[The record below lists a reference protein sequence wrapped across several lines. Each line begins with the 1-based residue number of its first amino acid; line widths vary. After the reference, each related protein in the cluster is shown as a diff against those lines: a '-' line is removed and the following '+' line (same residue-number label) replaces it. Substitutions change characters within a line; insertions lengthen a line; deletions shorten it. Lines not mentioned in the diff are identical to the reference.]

1 MIDQM
6 SELYCPHLGE
16 VVSFGVFVDVPRFH
30 GGEEHCGGAPAKNL
44 ADEQQAIIGRSLET
58 GGNAVDQRKYQTK
71 RLTTVPLRKRA
82 CAIRR
87 NIHTVLSHPF
97 KTDKTAYNRF
107 HIIIFPV
114 FPHSFFRSIIPPFV
128 VLRPFFHL
136 FIHSFIHPFLPRSH
150 LSFLT
155 PSLPSLLLSLF
166 AIRLTWPCQSVEP
179 FPTP

>member
-6 SELYCPHLGE
+6 SERYCAHLGE

-82 CAIRR
+82 CAKRG
-87 NIHTVLSHPF
+87 NIHNYCH
-97 KTDKTAYNRF
+97 
-107 HIIIFPV
+107 
-114 FPHSFFRSIIPPFV
+114 
-128 VLRPFFHL
+128 
-136 FIHSFIHPFLPRSH
+136 
-150 LSFLT
+150 T
-155 PSLPSLLLSLF
+155 PLKR
-166 AIRLTWPCQSVEP
+166 I
-179 FPTP
+179 